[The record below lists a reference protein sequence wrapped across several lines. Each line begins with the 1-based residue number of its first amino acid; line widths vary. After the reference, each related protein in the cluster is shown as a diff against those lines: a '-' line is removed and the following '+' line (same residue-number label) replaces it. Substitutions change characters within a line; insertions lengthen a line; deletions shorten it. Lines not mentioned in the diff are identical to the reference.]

1 MSSHNYAGCQEPA
14 CALCDAYAAGMDSA
28 YRESA

>member
-1 MSSHNYAGCQEPA
+1 MSSHNYTGCQDQA
-14 CALCDAYAAGMDSA
+14 CDLCAAYAAGKDSA